1 MSNQS
6 LQIDNIAFA
15 KRKEHLK
22 GSLSIADCHR
32 LGELL
37 ASQAPD
43 VNSAFKLKE
52 AGNADTIS
60 FTLDGETNAMGQH
73 FLHLLINF
81 DLTAC
86 CQRCLE
92 LMPLNQ
98 KLSFDYL
105 IGDIN
110 AADTEAGEIEDIDD
124 YDLQEAS
131 QAMNLLE
138 LIEDEI
144 IMALPI
150 APVHDM
156 DCAKLSMQSGDKPNP
171 FAVLKGLIKS

>member
-6 LQIDNIAFA
+6 LLIDNIAFA
-15 KRKEHLK
+15 KRKEQLT
-22 GSLSIADCHR
+22 GFLSIADCHR

-43 VNSAFKLKE
+43 MNAASKLKV
-52 AGNADTIS
+52 ASNADVIS

-73 FLHLLINF
+73 FLHLSINAN
-81 DLTAC
+81 LTAC

-92 LMPLNQ
+92 LMPLN
-98 KLSFDYL
+98 LSLNFDYL

-110 AADTEAGEIEDIDD
+110 ATNTEAGGIEDVDD

-144 IMALPI
+144 IMAVPI
-150 APVHDM
+150 APMHDV

>member
-1 MSNQS
+1 MSSQS
-6 LQIDNIAFA
+6 LLIDNIAFA
-15 KRKEHLK
+15 KRKEHLT

-32 LGELL
+32 LSELL

-43 VNSAFKLKE
+43 VNSASRLKE
-52 AGNADTIS
+52 ACNVGAIN
-60 FTLDGETNAMGQH
+60 FTLDGETNTMGQH
-73 FLHLLINF
+73 FLHLSINSN
-81 DLTAC
+81 LTAC

-92 LMPLNQ
+92 LMPLN
-98 KLSFDYL
+98 LSLNYDYL
-105 IGDIN
+105 IGNIN

-144 IMALPI
+144 IMAVPI

>member
-6 LQIDNIAFA
+6 LLIDNIAFA
-15 KRKEHLK
+15 KRKEHLT
-22 GSLSIADCHR
+22 GFLSIADCHR

-37 ASQAPD
+37 SSQAPD
-43 VNSAFKLKE
+43 MNTASKLKE
-52 AGNADTIS
+52 VGSTDVVN

-73 FLHLLINF
+73 FLHLSINAN
-81 DLTAC
+81 LTTC

-92 LMPLNQ
+92 LMPLN
-98 KLSFDYL
+98 LSLIFDYL
-105 IGDIN
+105 IGDIIATN
-110 AADTEAGEIEDIDD
+110 TEAGEIEDVDD

-144 IMALPI
+144 IRAVPI
-150 APVHDM
+150 APMHDV
-156 DCAKLSMQSGDKPNP
+156 DCAKLSMQSGDNPNP

>member
-6 LQIDNIAFA
+6 LLIDNIAFA
-15 KRKEHLK
+15 KRKEHLT

-43 VNSAFKLKE
+43 VNSAFRLKE
-52 AGNADTIS
+52 AGKTDAIS

-92 LMPLNQ
+92 MMPLNQ
-98 KLSFDYL
+98 NLSFDYL

-110 AADTEAGEIEDIDD
+110 ATDVEAGEIEDIDD

-131 QAMNLLE
+131 QAMNLLD